1 MNPRWEE
8 SEFVFC
14 DLQTAARYIR
24 RDNPQAARAFLEA
37 AYDSFEFL
45 ARNPGLG
52 RKRADLGFPEVRS
65 WRIAGFR
72 RYLIF
77 YRELADRVQIW
88 RVLHGA
94 RDLQAEL
101 SR

>member
-14 DLQTAARYIR
+14 DLQTAARFIR

-37 AYDSFEFL
+37 AYNSFEFL
-45 ARNPGLG
+45 ARNPGVG
-52 RKRADLGFPEVRS
+52 RTRGDLGFPEIRS

-77 YRELADRVQIW
+77 YRELPDRVQIW

-94 RDLQAEL
+94 RDLHNTL
-101 SR
+101 SD

>member
-1 MNPRWEE
+1 MNPGWEE

-14 DLQTAARYIR
+14 DLQTAARHIR
-24 RDNPQAARAFLEA
+24 RGNPQVADAFLEA
-37 AYDSFEFL
+37 AYDTFEFL
-45 ARNPGLG
+45 SRNPSLG
-52 RKRADLGFPEVRS
+52 RRRGDLGHPEVRS

-77 YRELADRVQIW
+77 YRELPGRIQIW

-94 RDLQAEL
+94 RDLDGVL
-101 SR
+101 SE

>member
-1 MNPRWEE
+1 MNPLWEE

-14 DLQTAARYIR
+14 DLQTAARFIR
-24 RDNPQAARAFLEA
+24 RDNPTAARAFLEA

-45 ARNPGLG
+45 ARNPGVG
-52 RKRADLGFPEVRS
+52 RRRADLGFSDVRS
-65 WRIAGFR
+65 WRVEGFR

-77 YRELADRVQIW
+77 YRELSDRIQIW

-94 RDLQAEL
+94 RDLHQALVE
-101 SR
+101 